1 MPDSIVPGFTQEQTW
16 ALRQLIKD
24 AVREANDHD
33 ERVTKLE
40 KCVYGNGHE
49 GLDKCV
55 TKLGKDVDTLVWW
68 NRATLAACV
77 SAIVAAVA
85 TMLGG

>member
-1 MPDSIVPGFTQEQTW
+1 
-16 ALRQLIKD
+16 
-24 AVREANDHD
+24 
-33 ERVTKLE
+33 
-40 KCVYGNGHE
+40 
-49 GLDKCV
+49 
-55 TKLGKDVDTLVWW
+55 VDTLVWW